1 MTLAASNSKVKALA
15 SRGPVAESTD
25 SRKTILNVAAKLFAK
40 FGLDKCST
48 REIAKE
54 SDSNI
59 SLISYYFGGKE
70 GLYKAVMRECALEI
84 KERVQSQALAKK
96 ARTAPLTKELFKE
109 DITATIDS
117 LLFFRDKYPEVS
129 QIFSREKLTGLQH
142 SQEIHEEIFYP
153 LIQNFFKV
161 IQDAQAQ
168 KIVKKDI
175 NPALF
180 FILLSEGIFGFFE
193 MKECPTPLLKDCDDL
208 VNNKAKLSQ
217 QIAEIYI
224 QGVLL

>member
-1 MTLAASNSKVKALA
+1 M
-15 SRGPVAESTD
+15 AESTD

-84 KERVQSQALAKK
+84 KERVQSQNQVKK
-96 ARTAPLTKELFKE
+96 SRTVPMTKKMFKDDVTE
-109 DITATIDS
+109 TIDS
-117 LLFFRDKYPEVS
+117 LLFFQNKYPEVCR
-129 QIFSREKLTGLQH
+129 IFSREKLTGLQH
-142 SQEIHEEIFYP
+142 SKEIHEEIFYP
-153 LIQNFFKV
+153 LIQSFFKL
-161 IQDAQAQ
+161 IQEAQSQ
-168 KIVKKDI
+168 KIVKSDI

-180 FILLSEGIFGFFE
+180 FILLSEGVYGFFE
-193 MKECPTPLLKDCDDL
+193 MKECPTPLLKDCGDL
-208 VNNKAKLSQ
+208 LNNKTKLSQ

-224 QGVLL
+224 QGVLI